1 MFLNFSFPNDS
12 IGYIIDGVMDTAA
25 IHYLRD
31 EILKKL
37 EEHDKINIYLED
49 AGVERFS
56 LNSIVVSALFPHR
69 HRDRFN
75 KVAIVTDRKWIHFLT
90 LVNNIFISATVRN
103 FTTEKRMDAI
113 GWITDDD

>member
-12 IGYIIDGVMDTAA
+12 IGYIVDGVMDTQA
-25 IHYLRD
+25 IHYLRG

-56 LNSIVVSALFPHR
+56 LNSIIITTLFPHK
-69 HRDRFN
+69 HRDCFK
-75 KVAIVTDRKWIHFLT
+75 KVAMVTDRKWIHLIT
-90 LVNNIFISATVRN
+90 SINNIFISATVRN

-113 GWITDDD
+113 AWITEDD